1 MINKEKLY
9 SIGQASNKADVST
22 RTLRHYETIG
32 LIKPDL
38 VKENGYRYYTED
50 TILLISIIKYLQF
63 MDFSLDEIRDF
74 IFNADYDDVSRTFNE
89 LIKRTS
95 NDIKRLEERLTIIK
109 DWNELISEAS
119 SAFIIGNNTPSIKYI
134 KKSDL
139 ISYTI
144 DFSFY
149 YEDTVLDLDFA
160 NFVKSKDNKITG
172 PVMFYF
178 DSYIKRLKYEKEHRP
193 IKGLYIQKAVKPILD
208 KKITFTIKDGFYG
221 SIYHFGKYENLSK
234 SYEKLRTWAKKYRYK
249 LSDEVIERF
258 VVDSW
263 TFRDEKKYVTEILI
277 PIEMKVEENKW
288 HFQ

>member
-63 MDFSLDEIRDF
+63 MNFSLDEIRDF

-119 SAFIIGNNTPSIKYI
+119 SAFLIGNNTPSIKYI
-134 KKSDL
+134 KESEL
-139 ISYTI
+139 ISYPM
-144 DFSFY
+144 DFDFH

-178 DSYIKRLKYEKEHRP
+178 DSYIKRLKYEKENRS
-193 IKGLYIQKAVKPILD
+193 INGLYIQKAVKPILD
-208 KKITFTIKDGFYG
+208 KKITFTIRDGFYG

>member
-1 MINKEKLY
+1 MIKKEKPY
-9 SIGQASNKADVST
+9 SIGEASNKAQVST
-22 RTLRHYETIG
+22 RTLRHYESIG
-32 LIKPDL
+32 LIKPDF
-38 VKENGYRYYTED
+38 VKENGYRYYTDE
-50 TILLISIIKYLQF
+50 TILVISLIKYLQF
-63 MDFSLDEIRDF
+63 MDFTLDEIRNF
-74 IFNADYDDVSRTFNE
+74 ISNTEYNDVSKTFNE

-95 NDIKRLEERLTIIK
+95 EEIKRLDERLTIIK

-119 SAFIIGNNTPSIKYI
+119 SAFLIGNNTPSIKYI
-134 KKSDL
+134 KESEL
-139 ISYTI
+139 ISYPM
-144 DFSFY
+144 DFDFY

-178 DSYIKRLKYEKEHRP
+178 DSYIDRLMCENDNRP
-193 IKGLYIQKAVKPILD
+193 IKGRYIQRTVNPIKD
-208 KKITFTIKDGFYG
+208 QKDIFTIKDGMYG

-234 SYEKLRTWAKKYRYK
+234 SYQKLINWAKKYRYK
-249 LSDEVIERF
+249 LSKEVIERF

-263 TFRDEKKYVTEILI
+263 TFRDEEKYVTEILI

>member
-9 SIGQASNKADVST
+9 SIGQASSKAQVST
-22 RTLRHYETIG
+22 RTLRHYESIG

-38 VKENGYRYYTED
+38 VKENGYRYYTDE
-50 TILLISIIKYLQF
+50 TILIISLIKYLQF
-63 MDFSLDEIRDF
+63 MDFTLDEIRNF
-74 IFNADYDDVSRTFNE
+74 ILNAEYNDVSKIFNE

-95 NDIKRLEERLTIIK
+95 DEIKRLDERLTIIK

-119 SAFIIGNNTPSIKYI
+119 SAFLIGNNTPSIKYI
-134 KKSDL
+134 KESEL
-139 ISYTI
+139 ISYPM
-144 DFSFY
+144 DFDFH

-178 DSYIKRLKYEKEHRP
+178 DSYINRLKCEKENRP
-193 IKGLYIQKAVKPILD
+193 IKGLYIQKTVQPIQD
-208 KKITFTIKDGFYG
+208 EKNIFTIKDGFYG

-234 SYEKLRTWAKKYRYK
+234 SYEKLRNWAKKYRYK
-249 LSDEVIERF
+249 LSQDVIERF

-263 TFRDEKKYVTEILI
+263 TFRDEEKYVTEILI
-277 PIEMKVEENKW
+277 PIEMKVEENK
-288 HFQ
+288 

>member
-9 SIGQASNKADVST
+9 SIGQASSKAQVST
-22 RTLRHYETIG
+22 RTLRHYESIG

-38 VKENGYRYYTED
+38 VKENGYRYYTDE
-50 TILLISIIKYLQF
+50 TILIISLIKYLQF
-63 MDFSLDEIRDF
+63 MDFTLDEIRNF
-74 IFNADYDDVSRTFNE
+74 ILNAEYNDVSKTFNE

-95 NDIKRLEERLTIIK
+95 DEIKKLDERLTIIK

-119 SAFIIGNNTPSIKYI
+119 SAFLIGNNTPSIKYI
-134 KKSDL
+134 KESEL
-139 ISYTI
+139 ISYPM
-144 DFSFY
+144 DFDFH

-178 DSYIKRLKYEKEHRP
+178 DSYIDRLKCEKENRL
-193 IKGLYIQKAVKPILD
+193 IKGLYIQKAVNPIQD
-208 KKITFTIKDGFYG
+208 EKNIFTIKDGFYG

-234 SYEKLRTWAKKYRYK
+234 SYEKLRNWAKKYRYK
-249 LSDEVIERF
+249 LSQDVIERF

-263 TFRDEKKYVTEILI
+263 TFRDEEKYVTEILI
-277 PIEMKVEENKW
+277 PIEMKVEENK
-288 HFQ
+288 

>member
-22 RTLRHYETIG
+22 RTLRHYETVG
-32 LIKPDL
+32 LIKPDV

-63 MDFSLDEIRDF
+63 MDFSLYEIRDF
-74 IFNADYDDVSRTFNE
+74 IFNSDYDDVSKSFNE

-95 NDIKRLEERLTIIK
+95 NEIKKLDERLTIIK

-119 SAFIIGNNTPSIKYI
+119 SAFIIGNNTLSIKYI
-134 KKSDL
+134 KQSEL
-139 ISYTI
+139 ISYPI
-144 DFSFY
+144 DFSFC

-160 NFVKSKDNKITG
+160 NFVKSENNKITG
-172 PVMFYF
+172 SVMFYF
-178 DSYIKRLKYEKEHRP
+178 DSYIQRLKCEKENRN
-193 IKGLYIQKAVKPILD
+193 IRCLYIQKAVKPIQD
-208 KKITFTIKDGFYG
+208 ERIIFTLKDGFYG

-234 SYEKLRTWAKKYRYK
+234 SYEKLREWAKKYRYK
-249 LSDEVIERF
+249 LSEDVIERF

-277 PIEMKVEENKW
+277 PIEMKVEENI
-288 HFQ
+288 

>member
-50 TILLISIIKYLQF
+50 TILVISIIKYLQF
-63 MDFSLDEIRDF
+63 MDFTLDEIRDF
-74 IFNADYDDVSRTFNE
+74 IFNADYEDVSVAFNE

-109 DWNELISEAS
+109 DWNELMSEAS
-119 SAFIIGNNTPSIKYI
+119 SAFLIGNNTPSIKYI
-134 KKSDL
+134 KESEL
-139 ISYTI
+139 ISYPI

-160 NFVKSKDNKITG
+160 NFVKSNNNKITG

-178 DSYIKRLKYEKEHRP
+178 DSYINRLKCEKENRP
-193 IKGLYIQKAVKPILD
+193 IKGLYIQKTVKHIQD
-208 KKITFTIKDGFYG
+208 KKNIFTLKDGFYG
-221 SIYHFGKYENLSK
+221 SIYHFGNYENLSK
-234 SYEKLRTWAKKYRYK
+234 SYEKLRSWAKKYRYK

-277 PIEMKVEENKW
+277 PIEMKVEENK
-288 HFQ
+288 

>member
-63 MDFSLDEIRDF
+63 MNFSLDEIRDF

-119 SAFIIGNNTPSIKYI
+119 SAFLIGNNTPSIKYI
-134 KKSDL
+134 KESEL
-139 ISYTI
+139 ISYPM
-144 DFSFY
+144 DFDFH

-234 SYEKLRTWAKKYRYK
+234 SYEKLRSWAKKYRYK

-277 PIEMKVEENKW
+277 PIEMKVEENK
-288 HFQ
+288 

>member
-32 LIKPDL
+32 LIKPDV

-63 MDFSLDEIRDF
+63 MDFSLYEIRNF
-74 IFNADYDDVSRTFNE
+74 IFNSDYDDVNKSFNA
-89 LIKRTS
+89 LIKKTS
-95 NDIKRLEERLTIIK
+95 DEIEKLDERLTIIK

-119 SAFIIGNNTPSIKYI
+119 SAFIIGNNAPTVKYI
-134 KKSDL
+134 KKSEL
-139 ISYTI
+139 ISYPM

-160 NFVKSKDNKITG
+160 NFVKSKGNKITG

-178 DSYIKRLKYEKEHRP
+178 DSYIQRLKCEKENRP
-193 IKGLYIQKAVKPILD
+193 IKALYIQKAVKPIED
-208 KKITFTIKDGFYG
+208 EKVIFTLKDGFYG
-221 SIYHFGKYENLSK
+221 SIYHFGKYENLSQ
-234 SYEKLRTWAKKYRYK
+234 SYEKLREWAKKYRYK
-249 LSDEVIERF
+249 LSEDVIERF

>member
-50 TILLISIIKYLQF
+50 TILVISIIKYLQF
-63 MDFSLDEIRDF
+63 MDFTLDEIRDF
-74 IFNADYDDVSRTFNE
+74 IFNADYEDVSVAFNE

-109 DWNELISEAS
+109 DWNELMSEAS
-119 SAFIIGNNTPSIKYI
+119 SAFLIGNNTPSIKYI
-134 KKSDL
+134 KESEL
-139 ISYTI
+139 ISYPI

-160 NFVKSKDNKITG
+160 NFVKSNNNKITG

-178 DSYIKRLKYEKEHRP
+178 DSYINRLKCEKENRP
-193 IKGLYIQKAVKPILD
+193 IKGLYIQKTVKHIQD
-208 KKITFTIKDGFYG
+208 KKNIFTLKDGFYG
-221 SIYHFGKYENLSK
+221 SIYHFGNYENLSK
-234 SYEKLRTWAKKYRYK
+234 SYEKLRSWAKKYRYK
-249 LSDEVIERF
+249 LSNEVIERF

-277 PIEMKVEENKW
+277 PIEMKVEENK
-288 HFQ
+288 

>member
-50 TILLISIIKYLQF
+50 TILVIYIIKYLQF
-63 MDFSLDEIRDF
+63 MDFTLDEIRDF
-74 IFNADYDDVSRTFNE
+74 IFNADYEDVSVAFNE

-109 DWNELISEAS
+109 DWNELMSEAS
-119 SAFIIGNNTPSIKYI
+119 SAFLIGNNTPSIKYI
-134 KKSDL
+134 KESEL
-139 ISYTI
+139 ISYPI

-160 NFVKSKDNKITG
+160 NFVKSNNNKITG

-178 DSYIKRLKYEKEHRP
+178 DSYINRLKCEKENRP
-193 IKGLYIQKAVKPILD
+193 IKGLYIQKTVKHIQD
-208 KKITFTIKDGFYG
+208 KKNIFTLKDGFYG
-221 SIYHFGKYENLSK
+221 SIYHFGNYENLSK
-234 SYEKLRTWAKKYRYK
+234 SYEKLRSWAKKYRYK

>member
-9 SIGQASNKADVST
+9 SIGQASKKAQVST
-22 RTLRHYETIG
+22 RTLRHYESIG

-38 VKENGYRYYTED
+38 VKENGYRYYTDE
-50 TILLISIIKYLQF
+50 TILIISLIKYLQF
-63 MDFSLDEIRDF
+63 MDFTLDEIRNF
-74 IFNADYDDVSRTFNE
+74 ILNAEYNDVSKTFNE

-95 NDIKRLEERLTIIK
+95 DEIKKLDERLTIIK

-119 SAFIIGNNTPSIKYI
+119 SAFLIGNNTPSIKYI
-134 KKSDL
+134 KESEL
-139 ISYTI
+139 ISYPM
-144 DFSFY
+144 DFKFY

-178 DSYIKRLKYEKEHRP
+178 DSYINRLKCEKENRP
-193 IKGLYIQKAVKPILD
+193 IKGLYIQKTVQPIQD
-208 KKITFTIKDGFYG
+208 EKNIFTIKDGFYG

-234 SYEKLRTWAKKYRYK
+234 SYEKLRNWAKKYRYK
-249 LSDEVIERF
+249 LSQDVIERF

-263 TFRDEKKYVTEILI
+263 TFRDEEKYVTEILI
-277 PIEMKVEENKW
+277 PIEMKVEENK
-288 HFQ
+288 

>member
-50 TILLISIIKYLQF
+50 TILVISIIKYLQF
-63 MDFSLDEIRDF
+63 MDFTLDEIRDF
-74 IFNADYDDVSRTFNE
+74 IFNADYEDVSVAFNE

-109 DWNELISEAS
+109 DWNELMSEAS
-119 SAFIIGNNTPSIKYI
+119 SAFLIGNNTPSIKYI
-134 KKSDL
+134 KESEL
-139 ISYTI
+139 ISYPI

-160 NFVKSKDNKITG
+160 NFVKSNNNKITG

-178 DSYIKRLKYEKEHRP
+178 DSYINRLKCEKENRP
-193 IKGLYIQKAVKPILD
+193 IKGLYIQKTVKHIQD
-208 KKITFTIKDGFYG
+208 KKNIFTLRDGFYG
-221 SIYHFGKYENLSK
+221 SIYHFGNYENLSK
-234 SYEKLRTWAKKYRYK
+234 SYEKLRSWAKKYRYK

>member
-63 MDFSLDEIRDF
+63 MNFSLDEIRDF

-119 SAFIIGNNTPSIKYI
+119 SAFLIGNNTPSIKYI
-134 KKSDL
+134 KESEL
-139 ISYTI
+139 ISYPM
-144 DFSFY
+144 DFDFH

-234 SYEKLRTWAKKYRYK
+234 SYEKLRSWAKKYRYK

>member
-74 IFNADYDDVSRTFNE
+74 IFNADYDDVSRSFND

-119 SAFIIGNNTPSIKYI
+119 SAFLIGNNTPSIKYI
-134 KKSDL
+134 KKSEL
-139 ISYTI
+139 ISYPI

-178 DSYIKRLKYEKEHRP
+178 DSYIKRLKYEKEHRS

>member
-50 TILLISIIKYLQF
+50 TILVISIIKYLQF
-63 MDFSLDEIRDF
+63 MDFTLDEIRDF
-74 IFNADYDDVSRTFNE
+74 IFNADYEDVSVAFNE

-109 DWNELISEAS
+109 DWNELMSEAS
-119 SAFIIGNNTPSIKYI
+119 SAFLIGNNTPSIKYI
-134 KKSDL
+134 KESEL
-139 ISYTI
+139 ISYPI

-160 NFVKSKDNKITG
+160 NFVKSNNNKITG

-178 DSYIKRLKYEKEHRP
+178 DSYINRLKCEKENRP
-193 IKGLYIQKAVKPILD
+193 IKGLYIQKTVKHIQD
-208 KKITFTIKDGFYG
+208 KKNIFTLKDGFYG
-221 SIYHFGKYENLSK
+221 SIYHFGNYENLSK
-234 SYEKLRTWAKKYRYK
+234 SYEKLRSWAKKYRYK

>member
-63 MDFSLDEIRDF
+63 MNFSLDEIRDF

-134 KKSDL
+134 KK
-139 ISYTI
+139 
-144 DFSFY
+144 
-149 YEDTVLDLDFA
+149 
-160 NFVKSKDNKITG
+160 
-172 PVMFYF
+172 
-178 DSYIKRLKYEKEHRP
+178 
-193 IKGLYIQKAVKPILD
+193 
-208 KKITFTIKDGFYG
+208 
-221 SIYHFGKYENLSK
+221 
-234 SYEKLRTWAKKYRYK
+234 
-249 LSDEVIERF
+249 VI
-258 VVDSW
+258 
-263 TFRDEKKYVTEILI
+263 
-277 PIEMKVEENKW
+277 
-288 HFQ
+288 

>member
-22 RTLRHYETIG
+22 RALRHYETVG
-32 LIKPDL
+32 LIKPDV

-63 MDFSLDEIRDF
+63 MDFSLYEIRDF
-74 IFNADYDDVSRTFNE
+74 IFNSDYDDVSKSFNE

-95 NDIKRLEERLTIIK
+95 NEIKKLDERLTIIK

-134 KKSDL
+134 KQSEL
-139 ISYTI
+139 ISYPI
-144 DFSFY
+144 DFSFC

-160 NFVKSKDNKITG
+160 NFVKSKNNKITG
-172 PVMFYF
+172 SVMFYF
-178 DSYIKRLKYEKEHRP
+178 DSYIQRLKCEKENRS
-193 IKGLYIQKAVKPILD
+193 IKSLYIQKAVKPIED
-208 KKITFTIKDGFYG
+208 EKVIFTLKDGFYG
-221 SIYHFGKYENLSK
+221 SIYHFGKYENLSQ
-234 SYEKLRTWAKKYRYK
+234 SYEKLRNWAKEYRYK
-249 LSDEVIERF
+249 LSEEAIERF

-277 PIEMKVEENKW
+277 PIEMKVEENK
-288 HFQ
+288 

>member
-9 SIGQASNKADVST
+9 SIGQASNKAQVST
-22 RTLRHYETIG
+22 RTLRHYESIG

-38 VKENGYRYYTED
+38 VKENGYRYYTDE
-50 TILLISIIKYLQF
+50 TILIISLIKYLQF
-63 MDFSLDEIRDF
+63 MDFTLDEIRNF
-74 IFNADYDDVSRTFNE
+74 IFNAEYNDVSKSFNE

-95 NDIKRLEERLTIIK
+95 DEIKRLDERLTIIK

-119 SAFIIGNNTPSIKYI
+119 SAFLIGNNTPSIKYI
-134 KKSDL
+134 KEIEL
-139 ISYTI
+139 ISYSM
-144 DFSFY
+144 DFDFQY
-149 YEDTVLDLDFA
+149 GDTVLDLDFA

-178 DSYIKRLKYEKEHRP
+178 DSYINRLKCEKENRP
-193 IKGLYIQKAVKPILD
+193 IKGLYIQKTVQPIQD
-208 KKITFTIKDGFYG
+208 EKNIFTIKDGFYG

-234 SYEKLRTWAKKYRYK
+234 SYEKLRNWAKKYRYK
-249 LSDEVIERF
+249 LSQDVIERF

-263 TFRDEKKYVTEILI
+263 TFRDEEKYVTEILI

>member
-9 SIGQASNKADVST
+9 SIGQASSKAQVST
-22 RTLRHYETIG
+22 RTLRHYESIG

-38 VKENGYRYYTED
+38 VKENGYRYYTDE
-50 TILLISIIKYLQF
+50 TILIISLIKYLQF
-63 MDFSLDEIRDF
+63 MDFTLDEIRNF
-74 IFNADYDDVSRTFNE
+74 ILNAEYNDVSKTFNE

-95 NDIKRLEERLTIIK
+95 DEIKKLDERLTIIK

-119 SAFIIGNNTPSIKYI
+119 SAFLIGNNTPSIKYI
-134 KKSDL
+134 KESEL
-139 ISYTI
+139 ISYPM
-144 DFSFY
+144 DFDFH

-178 DSYIKRLKYEKEHRP
+178 DSYIDRLKCEKENRL
-193 IKGLYIQKAVKPILD
+193 IKGLYIQKAVNPIQD
-208 KKITFTIKDGFYG
+208 EKNIFTIKDGFYG

-234 SYEKLRTWAKKYRYK
+234 SYEKLRNWAKKYRYK
-249 LSDEVIERF
+249 LSQDVIERF

-263 TFRDEKKYVTEILI
+263 TFRDEEKYVTEILI
-277 PIEMKVEENKW
+277 PIEMKVEENI
-288 HFQ
+288 